1 MSINFDPNSAQPAI
15 APPCISGNQL
25 IALTV
30 SVVLSIFTYLYLS
43 AKKAQPEPLIARH
56 ARQLITLG
64 IPGATALRVL
74 RLASSS
80 CSRIPQAKHLRF
92 KPQAPAAVI
101 ATRIQAMSAVE
112 SLTLSSTKLTPE
124 ILAALGRKGLRTL
137 CATYSCAHAFQHQGM
152 ARLLAKLTTL
162 VLKNP
167 RGYYQSQREPFPWR
181 DLTRLRHLQLDDCNF
196 LAPVQLQALSRLT
209 HLSVSHIPTPFDTTH
224 TLPLTLK
231 HFSLNK
237 IRGLNAAQ
245 LATTTQLTRLEYLG
259 LRNTSLQDG
268 AATLA
273 VALPQLRALDVW
285 GTTISPGEQVQIL
298 TTLTALRH
306 LEMQISNLEQLTRL
320 SALEVAALNVTA
332 PRSDTRLVPLTTLP
346 LHKLRVHVDSLRAQE
361 IDCVSAC
368 TRLTHLELVTEY
380 NNAGPYLHRLSTL
393 GQLEVLVVSGVPL
406 GMPTPGTH
414 FTDFL
419 THFPGLRRLSL
430 NGWSHN
436 VTDTTTAV
444 LTQLRAL
451 EDLDLSGTYAGPETL
466 TRIATLPL
474 LTRCNLKASH
484 NADPV
489 SEILG
494 KLQALTQL
502 RHLIFSRAASQ
513 LSTNQTGHLA
523 RQLPQLESL
532 DIDPLPSDTQL
543 QGISPWTVVG
553 SARHL
558 PPIERV
564 DPLI

>member
-30 SVVLSIFTYLYLS
+30 SVVLGIFTYLYLS
-43 AKKAQPEPLIARH
+43 AKKSQPEPLIARH

-64 IPGATALRVL
+64 IPGATAFRVL
-74 RLASSS
+74 RLTSSS

-92 KPQAPAAVI
+92 KPQAPPALVHK
-101 ATRIQAMSAVE
+101 RIQALPVIE
-112 SLTLSSTKLTPE
+112 SLTISRTELTPE
-124 ILAALGRKGLRTL
+124 TLAALGRKGLQTL
-137 CATYSCAHAFQHQGM
+137 CATYPCARAFQHQGT
-152 ARLLAKLTTL
+152 ARLLTNLTTL

-167 RGYYQSQREPFPWR
+167 RGYYQSQREPFPCR

-196 LAPVQLQALSRLT
+196 LAPAQLQALSRLT
-209 HLSVSHIPTPFDTTH
+209 HLSVSRIPTPFDATH
-224 TLPLTLK
+224 TLPLTLR
-231 HFSLNK
+231 HLSLNK
-237 IRGLNAAQ
+237 IRDLTAAQ
-245 LATTTQLTRLEYLG
+245 LISTTQLTRLEYLG
-259 LRNTSLQDG
+259 LRNTGLQDG

-320 SALEVAALNVTA
+320 SALEAAALDVTA

-346 LHKLRVHVDSLRAQE
+346 LHKLRVHIDSLGAQE

-368 TRLTHLELVTEY
+368 TLLTDLELVTEY
-380 NNAGPYLHRLSTL
+380 NNASPYLHRLSTL
-393 GQLEVLVVSGVPL
+393 SQLEVLVVSGVPL

-419 THFPGLRRLSL
+419 THFAGLRRLSL
-430 NGWSHN
+430 RGWNHN
-436 VTDTTTAV
+436 VTDETTAV

-451 EDLDLSGTYAGPETL
+451 EDLDLSRTGAGPETL

-474 LTRCNLKASH
+474 MTRLDFRLAH
-484 NADPV
+484 AQD
-489 SEILG
+489 SESVLLG
-494 KLQALTQL
+494 KLQTLSQL
-502 RHLIFSRAASQ
+502 RHLIFSRPASQ
-513 LSTNQTGHLA
+513 LSTNQTAHLA

-532 DIDPLPSDTQL
+532 HIDSPPSDTQL
-543 QGISPWTVVG
+543 QGISPWTIVG

-558 PPIERV
+558 PPIKEV
-564 DPLI
+564 DPLT